1 MPASIGDN
9 LNMTR
14 SDQHAPGK
22 SLGQGMLITTFAI
35 GLAALTFIFDGWIS
49 KQENPNQQPVVNEL
63 RNGTREVVLQRNRQ
77 GHYVAGGSINGLPV
91 TFLLDTGATDVA
103 IPESIAREAG
113 LQAEYAG
120 QANTAGGVVTVY
132 ATRIDALG
140 IGNIQLRDV
149 AASITP
155 TMGGSTILLGM
166 SALRQVEFTQRGSTL
181 TLRQVQD

>member
-1 MPASIGDN
+1 
-9 LNMTR
+9 MTR

-22 SLGQGMLITTFAI
+22 SLGQGMLITTFAL

-49 KQENPNQQPVVNEL
+49 KQANPNQQPVVNEL
-63 RNGTREVVLQRNRQ
+63 RNGIREVVLQRNRQ
-77 GHYVAGGSINGLPV
+77 GHYVTAGSINGLPV

-113 LQAEYAG
+113 LQASYAG
-120 QANTAGGVVTVY
+120 QAHTAGGVVTVY

-140 IGNIQLRDV
+140 IGNIRLRDV

-155 TMGGSTILLGM
+155 TMRGSTILLGM
-166 SALRQVEFTQRGSTL
+166 SALRQIEFTQRGSTL
-181 TLRQVQD
+181 TMRQDQD